1 MRADSL
7 GMWWRDEPPV
17 KTTKAP
23 PPKRTPPEPVWL
35 RPDYLPGLEEAQRFN
50 VPLMTDPELAEARLR
65 RDKMLFDIETY
76 WNYFMIGFRSYT
88 TGAVV
93 YFEMTPG
100 QPLLDYQLQK
110 LDWIVRNFTLVGF
123 NSYGFDMPL
132 TAMAL
137 ARCSC
142 EEIKTAANRIIVEE
156 WRPQDV
162 LKQFKVQRIKGV
174 DHIDLIEVAP
184 LSASL
189 KIYGGR
195 LHAPRMQDLPFH
207 PETRLSPEQ
216 MQIVRWYNINDLTQ
230 TAFLFQSLTEQIELR
245 EELGREYDNIDL
257 RSKSDA
263 QIAEAVIGHELHRLE
278 GNRPTK
284 PTIAIGTVY
293 RYKVPS
299 FLRYESP
306 VMNWA
311 LDVVRN
317 APFVVEFH
325 GRIGE
330 PDTIKDLHLKIGT
343 NAYRMGIGGLHSS
356 ETTTAYQANDDTL
369 IIDRDVTSYY
379 PQIILN
385 QGLYPQ
391 HLGPGF
397 LRVYAN
403 IVARRIAAKAAGLKV
418 KADSL
423 KITVNGSFGKL
434 GSKYSI
440 LYSPDLLIQVT
451 MTGQLALLMLIERL
465 EIRGITVASANTDG
479 VVIICPKSRHAELE
493 TIIKQWETDTGFQT
507 EEARYLGYY
516 SRDVNN
522 YIAVKAKQDKETK
535 QWTNKPDGVKS
546 KGAYNNPWNDPK
558 QAIFRLHKNP
568 QNTVCLDAIELL
580 LTKNVAIVDTI
591 RACKDVRKFVTVRK
605 VSGGAVKDGVYL
617 GASIRWYYA
626 TNQTGEMVAAKTGN
640 KVPRSDGA
648 KPLMDLPAE
657 LPDDIDYDWYI
668 QEAQKILKE
677 IGYLR
682 D

>member
-1 MRADSL
+1 VRSDAL
-7 GMWWRDEPPV
+7 GLWWRDEPVV
-17 KTTKAP
+17 KVTKEVI
-23 PPKRTPPEPVWL
+23 KRTPPEPVWL

-76 WNYFMIGFRSYT
+76 WNYFEIGFRSYT

-93 YFEMTPG
+93 YFEMMPG
-100 QPLLDYQLQK
+100 RPLLDYDLQK
-110 LDWIVRNFTLVGF
+110 LEWIVRNFTLVGF
-123 NSYGFDMPL
+123 NSYGFDLPL

-142 EEIKTAANRIIVEE
+142 EDIKTAANRIIVEE

-162 LKQFKVQRIKGV
+162 LKQFKVARLKNI

-184 LSASL
+184 LQASL

-216 MQIVRWYNINDLTQ
+216 AQIVRWYNVNDLTQ
-230 TAFLFQSLTEQIELR
+230 TGFLYQSLIEQLELR
-245 EELGREYDNIDL
+245 EELGREYNLEL

-263 QIAEAVIGHELHRLE
+263 QIAEAVIGEELHRLS
-278 GNRPTK
+278 GHRPGK
-284 PTIAIGTVY
+284 PVINIGTIY
-293 RYKVPS
+293 RYNVPS
-299 FLRYESP
+299 FLRFQSP
-306 VMNWA
+306 LLNWTLQVIREA
-311 LDVVRN
+311 K
-317 APFVVEFH
+317 FIVEFH
-325 GRIGE
+325 GGVGMPPEIAQMHLRIG
-330 PDTIKDLHLKIGT
+330 
-343 NAYRMGIGGLHSS
+343 NNVYRMGIGGLHSS
-356 ETTTAYQANDDTL
+356 ETNISYIANDQTL
-369 IIDRDVTSYY
+369 IVDRDVTSYY

-397 LRVYAN
+397 LRVYGN
-403 IVARRIAAKAAGLKV
+403 IVARRVAAKIAKMKV

-451 MTGQLALLMLIERL
+451 ITGQLALLMLIERIEL
-465 EIRGITVASANTDG
+465 AGITVASANTDG
-479 VVIICPKSRHAELE
+479 VVIICPKERQAELE
-493 TIIKQWETDTGFQT
+493 TIVRQWEEETSFQT
-507 EEARYLGYY
+507 EEARYLSYY

-535 QWTNKPDGVKS
+535 QWTNKPDGIKA
-546 KGAYNNPWNDPK
+546 KGAYSNPWNDPA

-568 QNTVCLDAIELL
+568 QNTVCLDAVEQL

-591 RACKDVRKFVTVRK
+591 RACKDVRKFVNVRK
-605 VSGGAVKDGVYL
+605 VKGGAVKDGVYL

-626 TNQTGEMVAAKTGN
+626 TGQTGEMVYAQSGN

-648 KPLMDLPAE
+648 KPLMDLPTE
-657 LPDDIDYDWYI
+657 LPADIDYDWYI

-677 IGYLR
+677 IAYLK